1 MEKIRETERFYG
13 CYWPVEGA
21 KAAII
26 GMYGDDTEDFM
37 AKSAVKWLQKT
48 FHINVLTMSPD
59 KKDYGHHNYP
69 LERLEEA
76 VKFLKEKG
84 NEKIA
89 ISGASTTG
97 MLSLIAAS
105 YIPDITLTLALTPA
119 DFVMEGF
126 YQGKRDGVT
135 EWPGEGESSVSYHGK
150 PLPYLPYAYRHP
162 EYGRKMQEE
171 SKEGK
176 DIVASVNM
184 FRESEKKHPV
194 QEEELI
200 KVENIKGTL
209 ILVAAEDDVL
219 WEAAKYVRRMEERL
233 KIHPH
238 ECKVE
243 AFVYKHGTHFVFPEG
258 MVKTMLPIGGDLM
271 TRVFAAGRKYP
282 RECKETRIDIERNVT
297 RIIKKWMAE

>member
-48 FHINVLTMSPD
+48 FHINVLTMSPAQ
-59 KKDYGHHNYP
+59 KDYGHHNYP
-69 LERLEEA
+69 LERMEEA
-76 VKFLKEKG
+76 VKFLKERG

-97 MLSLIAAS
+97 MLS
-105 YIPDITLTLALTPA
+105 LTPA

-176 DIVASVNM
+176 DIVASVDL

-233 KIHPH
+233 KTHPH

-258 MVKTMLPIGGDLM
+258 MVKTMLPIGGDLI

-297 RIIKKWMAE
+297 RIIKKWIAE

>member
-13 CYWPVEGA
+13 CYWPVEDA

-69 LERLEEA
+69 LERMEEA
-76 VKFLKEKG
+76 VKYLKEKG

-162 EYGRKMQEE
+162 EYGRKIQQE

-176 DIVASVNM
+176 DIVASVDL

-200 KVENIKGTL
+200 KVENIKGIL

-233 KIHPH
+233 KTHPH

>member
-1 MEKIRETERFYG
+1 
-13 CYWPVEGA
+13 
-21 KAAII
+21 
-26 GMYGDDTEDFM
+26 M

-48 FHINVLTMSPD
+48 FHINVLTMSPAQ
-59 KKDYGHHNYP
+59 KDYGHHNYP
-69 LERLEEA
+69 LERMEEA
-76 VKFLKEKG
+76 VKFLKERG

-233 KIHPH
+233 KTHPH

>member
-48 FHINVLTMSPD
+48 FHINVLTMSPAQ
-59 KKDYGHHNYP
+59 KDYGHHNYP
-69 LERLEEA
+69 LERMEEA
-76 VKFLKEKG
+76 VKFLKERG

-150 PLPYLPYAYRHP
+150 PLPYLPLCVTDILNTAEKCR
-162 EYGRKMQEE
+162 RKAR
-171 SKEGK
+171 KERTLWHLLICSGSPRRN
-176 DIVASVNM
+176 IL
-184 FRESEKKHPV
+184 FRKKS
-194 QEEELI
+194 LSR
-200 KVENIKGTL
+200 
-209 ILVAAEDDVL
+209 
-219 WEAAKYVRRMEERL
+219 W
-233 KIHPH
+233 KI
-238 ECKVE
+238 
-243 AFVYKHGTHFVFPEG
+243 
-258 MVKTMLPIGGDLM
+258 
-271 TRVFAAGRKYP
+271 
-282 RECKETRIDIERNVT
+282 
-297 RIIKKWMAE
+297 

>member
-1 MEKIRETERFYG
+1 
-13 CYWPVEGA
+13 
-21 KAAII
+21 
-26 GMYGDDTEDFM
+26 MYGDDTEDFM

-69 LERLEEA
+69 LERMEEA
-76 VKFLKEKG
+76 VKFLKERG

-162 EYGRKMQEE
+162 EYGRKIQQE

-176 DIVASVNM
+176 DIVASVDL

-200 KVENIKGTL
+200 KVENIKGIL

-233 KIHPH
+233 KTHPH

>member
-1 MEKIRETERFYG
+1 
-13 CYWPVEGA
+13 
-21 KAAII
+21 
-26 GMYGDDTEDFM
+26 MYGDDTEDFM

-69 LERLEEA
+69 LERMEEA

-233 KIHPH
+233 KTHPH

-297 RIIKKWMAE
+297 RIIKKWIAE

>member
-13 CYWPVEGA
+13 CYWPVKGA

-69 LERLEEA
+69 LERMEEA
-76 VKFLKEKG
+76 VKFLKERG

-162 EYGRKMQEE
+162 EYGRKIQQE

-176 DIVASVNM
+176 DIVASVDL

-200 KVENIKGTL
+200 KVENIKGIL

-233 KIHPH
+233 KTHPH